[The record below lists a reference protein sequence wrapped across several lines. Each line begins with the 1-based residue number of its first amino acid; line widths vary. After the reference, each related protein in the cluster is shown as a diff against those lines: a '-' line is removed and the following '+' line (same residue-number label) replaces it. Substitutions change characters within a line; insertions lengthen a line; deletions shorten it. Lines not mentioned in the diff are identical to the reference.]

1 MTPGFQ
7 HIDHDLLRL
16 IAGGCEQSFRKLYDM
31 YGGKVY
37 TMAIGYLKSPMEA
50 QDVVQEIF
58 VKIWE
63 KRDSLTRIDNF
74 PAYLHVIT
82 RNMLINQL
90 QKKIPVF
97 NQDELTPQAVLPDR
111 HLLHQQLD
119 YRELTVLISKAI
131 AQLPPRQQQVYRLS
145 REQGLNHQQ
154 IAKELSL
161 SYDTVREH
169 MSKALKNIRASL
181 AKQYGQ
187 FSLLLWLFWQ
197 G

>member
-1 MTPGFQ
+1 VTSGFQ
-7 HIDHDLLRL
+7 HIDQDQLRL
-16 IAGGCEQSFRKLYDM
+16 IAEGHEQSFRKLYDM
-31 YGGKVY
+31 YAGKIY
-37 TMAIGYLKSPMEA
+37 TMALGYLKSPVEA

-63 KRDSLTRIDNF
+63 KRGSLTEIDNF

-82 RNMLINQL
+82 RNLLINHL

-97 NQDELTPQAVLPDR
+97 SQNESTLQPTSGDR
-111 HLLHQQLD
+111 HLPHQQLD
-119 YRELTVLISKAI
+119 YRELTVLISRAI

-169 MSKALKNIRASL
+169 MSKALKNIRTSL
-181 AKQYGQ
+181 ENQYGQ
-187 FSLLLWLFWQ
+187 FGLLLWIFCQ

>member
-1 MTPGFQ
+1 VTSGFPN
-7 HIDHDLLRL
+7 IDQDLLRL
-16 IAGGCEQSFRKLYDM
+16 IAGGCERSFRKLYDL
-31 YGGKVY
+31 YAAKVY
-37 TMAIGYLKSPMEA
+37 TMAIGYLKSTIEA
-50 QDVVQEIF
+50 QDVVQEVF

-63 KRDSLTRIDNF
+63 KRGSLTGIDNF
-74 PAYLHVIT
+74 PAYLYVTT
-82 RNMLINQL
+82 RNLLINQL

-97 NQDELTPQAVLPDR
+97 DQNELTLPSTPDR

-131 AQLPPRQQQVYRLS
+131 TELPPRQQQVYRLS

-154 IAKELSL
+154 IAKKLSL

-181 AKQYGQ
+181 EKQYGQ
-187 FSLLLWLFWQ
+187 LGLLLWLFWQ
-197 G
+197 E